1 MGIRKNSIKI
11 KTALISLSDKSSLRP
26 LLNLLKKY
34 KIKIISSGG
43 TYKKIKSMGFKCL
56 EVSKFTNS
64 KELLDGRVKTL
75 HPKIHSGILNVRQNK
90 KHQEEMKINNYENID
105 LVIINFYPFERVLLS
120 NSDHKNIIENI
131 DIGGPT
137 MVRSAAK
144 NYNDVVI
151 LSNTKQYE
159 DLTIELDR
167 NRGSTNLKFRE
178 KLAEEA
184 FMETAYYESKIFNYF
199 NQKSKNLFPIKNIF
213 SGKLVEKTRYG
224 ENPHQKAAIYSK
236 NNKQEIIQINGK
248 QLSYNNYNDI
258 YSALSISKTLPK
270 NKGVAIIKHANP
282 CGVSINPNKIK
293 SFKEALESDPIS
305 AYGGVVSCNFK
316 LNISLAKEINKIFFE
331 VIVANGFDKKSVKLL
346 KKKKNLRLIDSSK
359 VEKNFKFNFIN
370 KFNSILVQNPDN
382 QHFSKN
388 DFKIVSKLKP
398 TNKTLNKL
406 IFAFNICRSVKS
418 NAIVITK
425 DYRTIG
431 IGSGQPSR
439 LDSCKIAIDKMK
451 KFQKTTDSDEI
462 LAASDAFFP
471 FVDGIEKLVQAG
483 ISAVV
488 QPSGSK
494 NDKEIIKFANQTN
507 TVLVF
512 SKTRHFNH

>member
-1 MGIRKNSIKI
+1 MGIRKNTVKI
-11 KTALISLSDKSSLRP
+11 KTALISVSDKSNLRP

-34 KIKIISSGG
+34 KIKLISSGG
-43 TYKKIKSMGFKCL
+43 TYKKIQSMGFKCS

-75 HPKIHSGILNVRQNK
+75 HPKIHSGILNIRQNK
-90 KHQEEMKINNYENID
+90 KHQKEMKINDYKNID
-105 LVIINFYPFERVLLS
+105 LVIVNFYPFEKVLLS
-120 NSDHKNIIENI
+120 NSGHKNIIENI
-131 DIGGPT
+131 DIGGPA

-151 LSNTKQYE
+151 LSNIKQYE
-159 DLTIELDR
+159 DLTLEL
-167 NRGSTNLKFRE
+167 NNNKGSTSLKFRE
-178 KLAEEA
+178 KLAQEA
-184 FMETAYYESKIFNYF
+184 FMETAYYESRIFNYF
-199 NQKSKNLFPIKNIF
+199 NEKSENLFPVKNIF

-224 ENPHQKAAIYSK
+224 ENPHQKAAIYAQ
-236 NNKQEIIQINGK
+236 NNNQEIIQISGK
-248 QLSYNNYNDI
+248 QLSYNNYNDL
-258 YSALSISKTLPK
+258 YSALSISKTLPI

-282 CGVSINPNKIK
+282 SGVSINPNKIK
-293 SFKEALESDPIS
+293 SFEEALESDPIS
-305 AYGGVVSCNFK
+305 AYGGIVSCNFK
-316 LNISLAKEINKIFFE
+316 LNISLAKEINKNFFE

-359 VEKNFKFNFIN
+359 VKKNFKFNFIN
-370 KFNSILVQNPDN
+370 RFNSILVQDTDN
-382 QHFSKN
+382 LNFSKK
-388 DFKIVSKLKP
+388 DFKTVSKLKP

-406 IFAFNICRSVKS
+406 IFAFNVCRSVKS
-418 NAIVITK
+418 NAIVITR
-425 DYRTIG
+425 DYKTIG

-451 KFQKTTDSDEI
+451 KFQKISDSDEI

-483 ISAVV
+483 ISAVI

-507 TVLVF
+507 TILVF

>member
-1 MGIRKNSIKI
+1 MGIRKNTIKI

-43 TYKKIKSMGFKCL
+43 TYEKIKSMGFKCL
-56 EVSKFTNS
+56 EVSKFTSS

-90 KHQEEMKINNYENID
+90 KHQKEMKINNYENID
-105 LVIINFYPFERVLLS
+105 LVIINFYPFEKVLLS
-120 NSDHKNIIENI
+120 NSGHKNIIQNI

-144 NYNDVVI
+144 NYNDVVV

-159 DLTIELDR
+159 DLIIELDR

-199 NQKSKNLFPIKNIF
+199 NQKSNNIFPIKKIF
-213 SGKLVEKTRYG
+213 SGKLVEETRYG
-224 ENPHQKAAIYSK
+224 ENPHQKAAIYSQD
-236 NNKQEIIQINGK
+236 NKHEIIQISGK
-248 QLSYNNYNDI
+248 QLSYNNYNDL
-258 YSALSISKTLPK
+258 YSALSISKTLPR
-270 NKGVAIIKHANP
+270 NRGVAIIKHANP
-282 CGVSINPNKIK
+282 CGVSINQNKIK

-305 AYGGVVSCNFK
+305 AYGGIVSCNFK

-331 VIVANGFDKKSVKLL
+331 VIIANGFDKKSVKLL

-370 KFNSILVQNPDN
+370 KFNSILVQDPDN

-388 DFKIVSKLKP
+388 YFKIVSKLKP

-425 DYRTIG
+425 DYKTIG

-451 KFQKTTDSDEI
+451 KFQKISDSDEI

-483 ISAVV
+483 ISAVI

-507 TVLVF
+507 TILVF

>member
-1 MGIRKNSIKI
+1 MGIRKNTVKI
-11 KTALISLSDKSSLRP
+11 KTALISLSDKSNLMSL
-26 LLNLLKKY
+26 LTLLKKY
-34 KIKIISSGG
+34 NIKIISSGG
-43 TYKKIKSMGFKCL
+43 TYKKIKAMGFRCL

-75 HPKIHSGILNVRQNK
+75 HPKIHAGILNIRRNQ
-90 KHQEEMKINNYENID
+90 KHQKEMKINNYENID
-105 LVIINFYPFERVLLS
+105 LVVTNFYPFEKVLLS
-120 NSDHKNIIENI
+120 KFGHKNIIENI

-137 MVRSAAK
+137 IVRSAAK
-144 NYNDVVI
+144 NYNDVVV
-151 LSNTKQYE
+151 LSNSKQYE
-159 DLTIELDR
+159 DLANELNK
-167 NRGSTNLKFRE
+167 NRGSTNLDFRE

-199 NQKSKNLFPIKNIF
+199 NQKSENFFPIKNIF
-213 SGKLVEKTRYG
+213 SGKLIEKTRYG
-224 ENPHQKAAIYSK
+224 ENPHQKAAIYSQ
-236 NNKQEIIQINGK
+236 NNKQEIFQISGK
-248 QLSYNNYNDI
+248 QLSYNNYNDL
-258 YSALSISKTLPK
+258 YSAISVSKTLPK
-270 NKGVAIIKHANP
+270 NNGVAIIKHANP

-305 AYGGVVSCNFK
+305 AYGGIVSCNFK

-346 KKKKNLRLIDSSK
+346 KKKKKLRLIDSSK

-370 KFNSILVQNPDN
+370 KFNSILVQDPDT
-382 QHFSKN
+382 HYFSRK

-398 TNKTLNKL
+398 TNKTLDKL

-425 DYRTIG
+425 DYKTIG

-451 KFQKTTDSDEI
+451 KFQKINDSDEI

-483 ISAVV
+483 ISAVI
-488 QPSGSK
+488 QPSGSI

-507 TVLVF
+507 TILVF

>member
-1 MGIRKNSIKI
+1 MGIRKNSVKI
-11 KTALISLSDKSSLRP
+11 KTALISLSDKSNLRP
-26 LLNLLKKY
+26 LLSLLKKY
-34 KIKIISSGG
+34 EVKIISSGG
-43 TYKKIKSMGFKCL
+43 TRKKIKSMGFECV

-75 HPKIHSGILNVRQNK
+75 HPKIHSGILNIRQNK
-90 KHQEEMKINNYENID
+90 KHQKEMKINKYENID
-105 LVIINFYPFERVLLS
+105 LVVINFYPFEEVLSS
-120 NSDHKNIIENI
+120 NSGHKNIIENI

-144 NYNDVVI
+144 NFNDVVV
-151 LSNTKQYE
+151 LSNPKQYE
-159 DLTIELDR
+159 DLAIELNK
-167 NRGSTNLKFRE
+167 NRGSTNLDFRE

-199 NQKSKNLFPIKNIF
+199 NQKSENLFPIKNII

-224 ENPHQKAAIYSK
+224 ENPHQKAAIYSQ
-236 NNKQEIIQINGK
+236 NNKQEIIQISGK
-248 QLSYNNYNDI
+248 QLSYNNYNDL
-258 YSALSISKTLPK
+258 YSALSLSKTLPK
-270 NKGVAIIKHANP
+270 NKGIAIIKHANP

-305 AYGGVVSCNFK
+305 AYGGIVSCNFK
-316 LNISLAKEINKIFFE
+316 LNINLAKEINKIFFE

-370 KFNSILVQNPDN
+370 KFNSILVQDPDN
-382 QHFSKN
+382 QHFSKK

-425 DYRTIG
+425 DYKTIG

-451 KFQKTTDSDEI
+451 KFQKISDSDEI

-483 ISAVV
+483 ISAVI

-507 TVLVF
+507 TILVF

>member
-1 MGIRKNSIKI
+1 MGIRKNTIKI

-75 HPKIHSGILNVRQNK
+75 HPKIHSGILSVRQNK
-90 KHQEEMKINNYENID
+90 KHQKEMKINSYENID

-120 NSDHKNIIENI
+120 NSDHKIIIENI

-151 LSNTKQYE
+151 LSNVKQYE
-159 DLTIELDR
+159 DLIIELNK

-178 KLAEEA
+178 KLAEAA

-199 NQKSKNLFPIKNIF
+199 YQKSKNLFPIKNIF
-213 SGKLVEKTRYG
+213 SGKLVEETRYG
-224 ENPHQKAAIYSK
+224 ENPHQKAAIYTQ
-236 NNKQEIIQINGK
+236 NNKQEIIQISGK

-258 YSALSISKTLPK
+258 YSALSISKTLPR
-270 NKGVAIIKHANP
+270 NKGVVIIKHANP
-282 CGVSINPNKIK
+282 CGVSINPNKIR

-305 AYGGVVSCNFK
+305 AYGGIVSCNFK
-316 LNISLAKEINKIFFE
+316 LNIGLAKEINKIFFE
-331 VIVANGFDKKSVKLL
+331 VIIANGFDKKSVKLL

-370 KFNSILVQNPDN
+370 KFNSILIQDPDN
-382 QHFSKN
+382 QNFSRN

-425 DYRTIG
+425 DYKTIG

-451 KFQKTTDSDEI
+451 KFQKISESDEI

-483 ISAVV
+483 ISAVI

-507 TVLVF
+507 TILVF

>member
-1 MGIRKNSIKI
+1 MGIRKNTIKI

-75 HPKIHSGILNVRQNK
+75 HPKIHSGILNVRENK
-90 KHQEEMKINNYENID
+90 KHQKEMKINNYENID
-105 LVIINFYPFERVLLS
+105 LVIINFYPFERVVLS
-120 NSDHKNIIENI
+120 NSDHKNVIENI

-144 NYNDVVI
+144 NYHDVVI
-151 LSNTKQYE
+151 LTNTRQYE
-159 DLTIELDR
+159 DLAIELDG

-199 NQKSKNLFPIKNIF
+199 TKRSKNLFPIKNIF

-224 ENPHQKAAIYSK
+224 ENPHQKAAIYSQ
-236 NNKQEIIQINGK
+236 NNKQEIIQISGK
-248 QLSYNNYNDI
+248 QLSYNNYNDL
-258 YSALSISKTLPK
+258 YSALSISKTLPR

-305 AYGGVVSCNFK
+305 AYGGIVSCNFK
-316 LNISLAKEINKIFFE
+316 LNISLAKEINKIFF
-331 VIVANGFDKKSVKLL
+331 
-346 KKKKNLRLIDSSK
+346 
-359 VEKNFKFNFIN
+359 
-370 KFNSILVQNPDN
+370 SILVQDPDN
-382 QHFSKN
+382 QNFSKK

-425 DYRTIG
+425 DYKTIG

-451 KFQKTTDSDEI
+451 KFQKISDSDEI

-483 ISAVV
+483 ISAVI

-507 TVLVF
+507 TILVF